1 MLVQP
6 KVENKPV
13 FIQKLTPAHVKEKEI
28 RSFAFKCDGKWG
40 LGYRCG
46 GPGLFFIEEVEEDIT
61 ALTRDLIDL
70 EDPQEDSIE
79 EVDISLH
86 AIIGSPNP
94 KTMKVEVKPNGH
106 NFIALID
113 IENTHNF
120 LHPIVVRRVGLN
132 VSKHK
137 PIIVN
142 ITNGS
147 RLWSEGSC
155 SDIKLILIQG
165 DQFIT
170 HVYVIQLEGCDIV
183 LGIKWLKSLR
193 PIL

>member
-28 RSFAFKCDGKWG
+28 RSFAFKYDGKWG
-40 LGYRCG
+40 SGYRCG
-46 GPGLFFIEEVEEDIT
+46 GPGLFFIEEVEEDTT

-70 EDPQEDSIE
+70 EDPQEDSTE

-94 KTMKVEVKPNGH
+94 KTMKVEVKLNGH

-120 LHPIVVRRVGLN
+120 LHPIVARRVGLN

-142 ITNGS
+142 IINGS